1 MCDTF
6 VHLRIASSNRRKKIA
21 LFHLYN
27 SAAHVGTM
35 APSFKISIHNVQHP
49 DLYD

>member
-35 APSFKISIHNVQHP
+35 APSFKISIHNDQHP